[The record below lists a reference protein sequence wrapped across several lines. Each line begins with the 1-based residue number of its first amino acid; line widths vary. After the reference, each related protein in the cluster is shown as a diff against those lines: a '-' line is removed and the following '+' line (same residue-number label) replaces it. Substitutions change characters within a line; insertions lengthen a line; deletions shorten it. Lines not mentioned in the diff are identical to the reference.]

1 MTRAR
6 ANGEGGL
13 SWDEKRQRWVATVTI
28 GYDDRG
34 KRVVRRRFAKT
45 RPAARDLLRGLV
57 AELNAGLDVKESTF
71 TVREAIE
78 DWLTYGLPHRSAKT
92 VRKLRTLSERHLIP
106 RLGARRLRDLTAR
119 DVERCLG
126 SLSEELSTNTLG
138 QLHSCLN
145 RAVRRA
151 MSRDL
156 AARNVIEL
164 VDIPRGRDGRQSKSL
179 SAEQVDLVLEF
190 TRGDRMHAYIVMSLF
205 TGARTEE
212 LRALTWAN
220 VHLEGGASLVGSAYL
235 DLWRSVRASGDTKTR
250 RSRRTLSLPALC
262 ADVLREHRE
271 RQQRERQAAGERW
284 VQTDL
289 VFANHAGTELD
300 AANVRRDFRR
310 ALRRVPGMDAAEWT
324 PRELR
329 HSFVSVMSNA
339 GVPLEEIARLV
350 GHSGTSVTE
359 AVYRHELRPVLQT
372 GAVVL
377 DQLFSPSKSGPGV
390 TPTVTP
396 GPSPSG
402 ESDQKP

>member
-1 MTRAR
+1 M
-6 ANGEGGL
+6 
-13 SWDEKRQRWVATVTI
+13 TI

-34 KRVVRRRFAKT
+34 KRIVRRRLAKT
-45 RPAARDLLRGLV
+45 RPQARDRLRELV
-57 AELNAGLDVKESTF
+57 AEVNAGLDVKESTY
-71 TVREAIE
+71 TVGEAID
-78 DWLTYGLPHRSAKT
+78 DWLAYGLPRRSAET
-92 VRKLRTLSERHLIP
+92 VRKLRTLCERHLIP

-119 DVERCLG
+119 DVERCLA

-145 RAVRRA
+145 RTVRRA

-156 AARNVIEL
+156 AARNVVEL

-179 SAEQVDLVLEF
+179 SPEQVDLVLEF
-190 TRGDRMHAYIVMSLF
+190 TRDDRMHAYIVMSLF

-212 LRALTWAN
+212 LRALRWPN
-220 VHLEGGASLVGSAYL
+220 VHLDGGVNQAGAAYL
-235 DLWRSVRASGDTKTR
+235 DLWRSVRAGGDTKTR

-262 ADVLREHRE
+262 NEVLREHRQIQTQE
-271 RQQRERQAAGERW
+271 REAAGETW
-284 VQTDL
+284 VDTDL
-289 VFANHAGTELD
+289 VFATHVGTELD

-310 ALRRVPGMDAAEWT
+310 ALRKVPGINPAEWT

-350 GHSGTSVTE
+350 GHAGTSVTE

-377 DQLFSPSKSGPGV
+377 DRLFSAPKSGSGV
-390 TPTVTP
+390 TPSVTP
-396 GPSPSG
+396 APSSAAPP
-402 ESDQKP
+402 EQNP

>member
-1 MTRAR
+1 MC
-6 ANGEGGL
+6 
-13 SWDEKRQRWVATVTI
+13 
-28 GYDDRG
+28 
-34 KRVVRRRFAKT
+34 
-45 RPAARDLLRGLV
+45 
-57 AELNAGLDVKESTF
+57 
-71 TVREAIE
+71 
-78 DWLTYGLPHRSAKT
+78 H
-92 VRKLRTLSERHLIP
+92 RHLIP
-106 RLGARRLRDLTAR
+106 RLGARRLRDLMAR
-119 DVERCLG
+119 DVERCLA

-151 MSRDL
+151 MSRDP
-156 AARNVIEL
+156 AARNVVEL
-164 VDIPRGRDGRQSKSL
+164 VDIPQGRDGRRLKSL
-179 SAEQVDLVLEF
+179 SPEQVDLVLAC

-212 LRALTWAN
+212 LRALTWEN
-220 VHLEGGASLVGSAYL
+220 VHLGDGLTLDGAAYL
-235 DLWRSVRASGDTKTR
+235 DLWRSVRAGGDTKTR
-250 RSRRTLSLPALC
+250 RSRRTLSLPVLC

-271 RQQRERQAAGERW
+271 RQEQEQVAAGERW
-284 VQTDL
+284 VGTGL
-289 VFANHAGTELD
+289 VFAIQVGTELD

-310 ALRRVPGMDAAEWT
+310 ALRKVPGMKPAEWT

-377 DQLFSPSKSGPGV
+377 DRLFSPTRSGPGV

-396 GPSPSG
+396 APSSPG
-402 ESDQKP
+402 DFEQNP